1 MDSKG
6 DVRSS
11 RAPDADDHVVEQ
23 RIMGESHTSDSAG
36 FELFGLLW
44 GAMVGGAEGYRAFG
58 WVGGIGLGY
67 LGVVISQICS
77 RLPRLRQY
85 EVYTLFA
92 AFESWGLM
100 LGVMLGLFLSHAPWV
115 RPNWPARIGLIIS
128 WGVAGWF
135 CGWVPS
141 FIITFCRRRTLS
153 RETTDALKA
162 RLRNGTSTWYQLVM
176 GELQKRG
183 ADLRCELP
191 LALTLLSADRSQQRL
206 RGWQMLRVFFPHL
219 ARKIPDYDPS
229 QTAAK
234 CRANAARISSE
245 TA

>member
-6 DVRSS
+6 DVKRS
-11 RAPDADDHVVEQ
+11 RASDADDHVVEQ
-23 RIMGESHTSDSAG
+23 RIMGENHTSDSAG

-44 GAMVGGAEGYRAFG
+44 GAMVGGAVGYRAFG
-58 WVGGIGLGY
+58 WVGGIGGGY
-67 LGVVISQICS
+67 IGVVVSQVCS
-77 RLPRLRQY
+77 QLPRLRQY
-85 EVYTLFA
+85 NVYTLFT

-100 LGVMLGLFLSHAPWV
+100 LGLTLGLGFSYSPSV
-115 RPNWPARIGLIIS
+115 RSAWPARIGVVILS
-128 WGVAGWF
+128 GLAGWC

-141 FIITFCRRRTLS
+141 LIITLCRRRTLS

-162 RLRNGTSTWYQLVM
+162 RLRNGVSTWYQLVM
-176 GELQKRG
+176 RELQKRG
-183 ADLRCELP
+183 ADLRGELP

-206 RGWQMLRVFFPHL
+206 HGWQMLRVFFPHL

-229 QTAAK
+229 QTTAN
-234 CRANAARISSE
+234 CRAKTACIGSE